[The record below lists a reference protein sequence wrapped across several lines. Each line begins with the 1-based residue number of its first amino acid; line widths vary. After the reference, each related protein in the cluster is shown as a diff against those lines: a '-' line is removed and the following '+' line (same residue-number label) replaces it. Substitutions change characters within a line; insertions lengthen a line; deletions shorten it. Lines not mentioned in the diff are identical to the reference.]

1 MGWHRQ
7 NSGFRGP
14 SVGFALGSLLFAIG
28 AAPGYA
34 TTVGAHI
41 GNLTYFAGSLFFT
54 AAAFAEF
61 RFTGRV
67 TPGPSTSRVN
77 RYDWW
82 SALIQFV
89 GTVLFNLSTGAA
101 VIRSLSA
108 PERDEFVWQPDM
120 FGSLCFL
127 VSSGL
132 AVVATTDVDGL
143 WDPHAR
149 NWASTWLNA
158 VGSIAFG
165 VSAVG
170 SLVVPATQQLESATA
185 ANLGTLIGAVCFLV
199 ASLLMRAPDPPRSP
213 VDGTPRGRPSR
224 W

>member
-108 PERDEFVWQPDM
+108 PERYEFVWQPDM

-132 AVVATTDVDGL
+132 AVVATTIPGDTRVLRLDTRSDGYL
-143 WDPHAR
+143 FVETGRLAGPRAGAGRQLLLRRTDAGWVVAEE
-149 NWASTWLNA
+149 ASWKA
-158 VGSIAFG
+158 
-165 VSAVG
+165 
-170 SLVVPATQQLESATA
+170 
-185 ANLGTLIGAVCFLV
+185 
-199 ASLLMRAPDPPRSP
+199 
-213 VDGTPRGRPSR
+213 
-224 W
+224 